1 MFSFYYD
8 NRRDFSTVFFIT
20 EGDELM
26 INVVVNGALGR
37 MGREVVRTVL
47 NEKDMNLVGVS
58 DRNGSGKSI
67 LNNESFKLEYYT
79 DINQVLDK
87 VDADVVVDFTRP
99 EVVMDNLR
107 IILKKKIVAVVG
119 TTGFSENDLKE
130 LDILAKANDT
140 GVLIAP
146 NFAMGAILMMKVA
159 CEAAKYFPNVEIIEL
174 HHDKKIDAP
183 SGTAKLTAEKIA
195 EVRSKEFDKDRV
207 SEIETL
213 EGARGANY
221 EGIHIHSV
229 RLPGFVASQEIIFGS
244 AGETLKIRNDSINR
258 ECYMPGVVLGCKK
271 MINVKGL
278 IYGLDKLL

>member
-1 MFSFYYD
+1 
-8 NRRDFSTVFFIT
+8 
-20 EGDELM
+20 M

-37 MGREVVRTVL
+37 MGSEVVSAVL
-47 NEKDMNLVGVS
+47 NDKELNLVGVS
-58 DRNGSGKSI
+58 DRNGFGKSV
-67 LNNESFKLEYYT
+67 LNNENLKLEYYT

-87 VDADVVVDFTRP
+87 VNADVVVDFTRP

-107 IILKKKIVAVVG
+107 IILKRKIVAVVG
-119 TTGFSENDLKE
+119 TTGFTENDLKE
-130 LDILAKANDT
+130 LNELAETNDT

-159 CEAAKYFPNVEIIEL
+159 CEAAKYFPNVEILEL

-195 EVRSKEFDKDRV
+195 QVRSKEFDKDKV
-207 SEIETL
+207 NEIETL
-213 EGARGANY
+213 KGARGANY
-221 EGIHIHSV
+221 DGIHIHSV

-278 IYGLDKLL
+278 VYGLDKLL